1 MRATNRYATQQ
12 PNSMYHIS
20 VLDVEK
26 RLAKVKPNKAP
37 GPDGITSW
45 MLRDLSAQLAGPVAA
60 LFNSSIRDGY
70 VPQPW
75 KSAYITAL
83 PKKSPPQAIQT
94 DLRPVSLTSLL
105 AKELE
110 RFVAQWLKKNRRSS
124 HRLPSVRKPAR
135 GLYDAYAREDVG
147 YLGEGT

>member
-1 MRATNRYATQQ
+1 
-12 PNSMYHIS
+12 
-20 VLDVEK
+20 
-26 RLAKVKPNKAP
+26 
-37 GPDGITSW
+37 
-45 MLRDLSAQLAGPVAA
+45 MLRDLSAQLAGPVTA

-70 VPQPW
+70 VPHKR

-110 RFVAQWLKKNRRSS
+110 RFVAEWLKKIVD
-124 HRLPSVRKPAR
+124 PQT
-135 GLYDAYAREDVG
+135 G
-147 YLGEGT
+147 YLQFGNQRGVSTTHMLVKMLDTWGKALDMPNTAVRVVFLDFAKAFDLCYIGS